1 MSIHLILVD
10 AEIEALPPD
19 AIFGPAPRICCMPGA
34 DRQRIR
40 ILDSYLHRDWMSSMP
55 DRHRRGRPDIVH
67 AFLTLALNS
76 KQRVDGE
83 LDVLVHTRDN
93 ASIRFARKATVS
105 NDYIK
110 FLGTMTELFEHG
122 TVGKGEERITLQKD
136 RSLPE
141 LLESERL
148 DTVLA
153 LSPIGKKQDLSALLS
168 GLRGKEVGMLIGGFP
183 EGDYRSPVYELADLL
198 VSLGDELLTVPDVTA
213 QVLAAIP

>member
-10 AEIEALPPD
+10 AEIEALPSD
-19 AIFGPAPRICCMPGA
+19 AIVGLAPRICCMPGT
-34 DRQRIR
+34 DRLRIR
-40 ILDSYLHRDWMSSMP
+40 ILDSYLHRDLMHSMP
-55 DRHRRGRPDIVH
+55 DRQRRGRPDIAH

-76 KQRVDGE
+76 EHRADGE

-93 ASIRFARKATVS
+93 ASMRFARKATVS

-110 FLGTMTELFEHG
+110 FLGTMTDLFEHW
-122 TVGKGEERITLQKD
+122 TVGKGEKRITLQKD
-136 RSLPE
+136 RSLPG

-148 DTVLA
+148 DTVIA
-153 LSPIGKKQDLSALLS
+153 LSPIGRKQDLSALLS
-168 GLRGKEVGMLIGGFP
+168 GLRGKEIGILIGGFP
-183 EGDYRSPVYELADLL
+183 EGDYRSPVYELADQV

>member
-10 AEIEALPPD
+10 AEIEVLPSD
-19 AIFGPAPRICCMPGA
+19 AIVGLAPRICNMPEA
-34 DRQRIR
+34 DRLRIR
-40 ILDSYLHRDWMSSMP
+40 ILDSYLHRDLMYSMP
-55 DRHRRGRPDIVH
+55 DRHRRGRPDIAH
-67 AFLTLALNS
+67 AFLALAFNS
-76 KQRVDGE
+76 KHRADGE

-93 ASIRFARKATVS
+93 ASIRFARKASVS
-105 NDYIK
+105 KDYVN

-148 DTVLA
+148 DMVIA
-153 LSPIGKKQDLSALLS
+153 LSPIGRKQDLSALLS
-168 GLRGKEVGMLIGGFP
+168 GLRGKEIGILIGGFP
-183 EGDYRSPVYELADLL
+183 EGDYRSPVYALADQM